1 MASLFS
7 MQNAMKGPKG
17 PMGGSEPGDTGDSED
32 YSGDLQDPNENS
44 ENSDIGAG
52 PFDAY
57 ADTVLDAKASPE
69 DRKAALREAIL
80 TLIEE
85 QGK

>member
-1 MASLFS
+1 MAGLFS
-7 MQNAMKGPKG
+7 MQSPPAL
-17 PMGGSEPGDTGDSED
+17 GGDEDESLDD
-32 YSGDLQDPNENS
+32 YSGDLDEP
-44 ENSDIGAG
+44 SDEPTDVDVAG

-69 DRKAALREAIL
+69 DRKAALREAIM

-85 QGK
+85 SRG